1 MCAQRG
7 RCSVI
12 GDGSG
17 CRTLVPLLLCV
28 HSAVAV
34 QLLGMVAGVEH
45 WFLYYY
51 VCTARSLFSYLGW

>member
-34 QLLGMVAGVEH
+34 QFLVSVCRLVGMCVGYSV
-45 WFLYYY
+45 F
-51 VCTARSLFSYLGW
+51 C